1 MSEDVIRPRPVV
13 DPALP
18 EELREGLLRGADAPA
33 PSRARTEREDA
44 GRALRLREG
53 GIQLLG
59 VGFTLFLALFT
70 AGWYL
75 AMVIAG
81 VSLVAYVTALAL
93 RREAAPAVRGAG
105 VAVGG
110 AVLVSAPPW
119 LFGVL
124 PPDPLG
130 AAPWL
135 LFTLLVGMVTADT
148 LTAGTKKPPKER
160 HRDRVLWPED
170 VSTADHGLLAAVQQT
185 VDGVVDARAELGRS
199 DGLDLARGLSVL
211 REQEWR
217 IASLLARQRELR
229 RGYVLRWQR
238 AASPR
243 VREALEPQRRHL
255 AAVEEHI
262 RDRVGQIVEYGR
274 LVDAAVLAHREWEQ
288 CQEALD
294 ATAAY
299 ADLRAEASLLSVRS
313 PEVAE
318 LADTAEAARR
328 VREESGARVRAAV
341 TGLADLGPDG
351 PASTGRG

>member
-44 GRALRLREG
+44 SRVLRLREG

-75 AMVIAG
+75 AMVIASI
-81 VSLVAYVTALAL
+81 SLVAYVTALAL

-105 VAVGG
+105 AAVGG

-130 AAPWL
+130 GAPWL

-148 LTAGTKKPPKER
+148 LTAGTKEPPKER

-238 AASPR
+238 AASPGYAR
-243 VREALEPQRRHL
+243 HSNPSGGTWPRWRATSGTGSARSSSTGGWWTPRSWRTASGSSARRPWTPPRPTPTC
-255 AAVEEHI
+255 APRPPCCPSAP
-262 RDRVGQIVEYGR
+262 RRSR
-274 LVDAAVLAHREWEQ
+274 SSP
-288 CQEALD
+288 
-294 ATAAY
+294 TP
-299 ADLRAEASLLSVRS
+299 LRPPAGSVR
-313 PEVAE
+313 
-318 LADTAEAARR
+318 
-328 VREESGARVRAAV
+328 RA
-341 TGLADLGPDG
+341 GPG
-351 PASTGRG
+351 SAPP